1 MAECT
6 KLNNNT
12 WLIEVQENG
21 STKELFI
28 EFPEDAINQV
38 GWHEGDVLEWSDNGN
53 GSCYIKKKEIDE

>member
-1 MAECT
+1 MVECT

-21 STKELFI
+21 STKDLFI

-38 GWHEGDVLEWSDNGN
+38 GWHEGDILEWLNNGN
-53 GSCYIKKKEIDE
+53 GSWTIQKKN

>member
-1 MAECT
+1 MAEYT

-21 STKELFI
+21 STKDLFI

-38 GWHEGDVLEWSDNGN
+38 GWHEGDILEWLNNGN
-53 GSCYIKKKEIDE
+53 GSWTIQKKN